1 MSAKPSGQK
10 ATRSVS
16 ARQVPATRTS
26 RRLSLGHAP
35 YLRWGVIGCG
45 VIANQ
50 MAEAL
55 ALQGRRLDG
64 VANRT
69 PSKAHNFADKHGVKR
84 CYETIDELIGSPDID
99 AIWLTTPHN
108 THIHFL
114 RQALT
119 AGKHVL
125 CEKSITLN
133 GGELREAIDLAKR
146 TGVQLMDANT
156 ILHMPLYRALT
167 RRLAAGEFGPMNLVQ
182 LNFGSYKAYD
192 MENRF
197 FNPQLAG
204 GALLDIGVYAA
215 TLARLFMMS
224 GPDDVVSI
232 MNAAP
237 TGVDETSGIVM
248 RNPQGQMATMTLSLH
263 SKQPKR
269 AVISCDKCYIEIM
282 EYPRADSARIVWTS
296 DGHVEAFSAGTTDY
310 ALCYE
315 MADMEA
321 AVAGDVE
328 TRGLMRITLDVM
340 DLMDRLRRDWQFR
353 YPEEQ

>member
-1 MSAKPSGQK
+1 MG
-10 ATRSVS
+10 
-16 ARQVPATRTS
+16 
-26 RRLSLGHAP
+26 
-35 YLRWGVIGCG
+35 
-45 VIANQ
+45 
-50 MAEAL
+50 
-55 ALQGRRLDG
+55 
-64 VANRT
+64 NRT
-69 PSKAHNFADKHGVKR
+69 HAKAVEFATQYGIPKV
-84 CYETIDELIGSPDID
+84 YERTADVFDDPDVDIVY
-99 AIWLTTPHN
+99 ISTPHN
-108 THIHFL
+108 THIDYL
-114 RQALT
+114 MPALS

-146 TGVQLMDANT
+146 AGVQLMDANT

-269 AVISCDKCYIEIM
+269 AVISFDECYIEIM

-353 YPEEQ
+353 YPEER

>member
-1 MSAKPSGQK
+1 
-10 ATRSVS
+10 
-16 ARQVPATRTS
+16 
-26 RRLSLGHAP
+26 
-35 YLRWGVIGCG
+35 
-45 VIANQ
+45 
-50 MAEAL
+50 
-55 ALQGRRLDG
+55 
-64 VANRT
+64 
-69 PSKAHNFADKHGVKR
+69 
-84 CYETIDELIGSPDID
+84 
-99 AIWLTTPHN
+99 
-108 THIHFL
+108 
-114 RQALT
+114 
-119 AGKHVL
+119 
-125 CEKSITLN
+125 
-133 GGELREAIDLAKR
+133 
-146 TGVQLMDANT
+146 
-156 ILHMPLYRALT
+156 
-167 RRLAAGEFGPMNLVQ
+167 
-182 LNFGSYKAYD
+182 
-192 MENRF
+192 
-197 FNPQLAG
+197 
-204 GALLDIGVYAA
+204 
-215 TLARLFMMS
+215 MMS